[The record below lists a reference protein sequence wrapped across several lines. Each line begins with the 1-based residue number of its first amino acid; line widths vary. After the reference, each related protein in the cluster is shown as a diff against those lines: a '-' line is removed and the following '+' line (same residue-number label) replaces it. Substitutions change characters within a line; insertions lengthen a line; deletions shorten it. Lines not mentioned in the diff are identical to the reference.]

1 MVTNS
6 ELKRITGE
14 TNRRAKYNKYVSNIE
29 ELTTKAT
36 GKTGL
41 ISFYQNC
48 TFYSRSWQ
56 GSRITWPHYYCDS
69 EPYNL
74 FKYFTKGRLR
84 LLEKYMPNYYKFIN
98 KHYLLCI
105 ELLNETENMFGHD
118 SMFGDDSE
126 TSKLRI
132 KYGQHYYNGWLQCLI
147 NTLTKSLVLF
157 RDENTKY
164 LHKMFLVKEKFNR
177 DIANHIQSFLLLKN

>member
-1 MVTNS
+1 MVTNT

-14 TNRRAKYNKYVSNIE
+14 ANRRAKYNKYVSKIE
-29 ELTTKAT
+29 ELTKNAT
-36 GKTGL
+36 GKKGL
-41 ISFYQNC
+41 ISFYKNC
-48 TFYSRSWQ
+48 TRFFPYCNN
-56 GSRITWPHYYCDS
+56 ITWPHYYCDS
-69 EPYNL
+69 EPKQL
-74 FKYFTKGRLR
+74 FDYFTKGRLR
-84 LLEKYMPNYYKFIN
+84 LLEKYMPNYYEFIN
-98 KHYLLCI
+98 KYYLICI
-105 ELLNETENMFGHD
+105 KLLNETYNMYGHD
-118 SMFGDDSE
+118 SFSE

-132 KYGQHYYNGWLQCLI
+132 KEGQHYYNGSLDTVI

>member
-1 MVTNS
+1 MVTNT

-14 TNRRAKYNKYVSNIE
+14 ANRRAKYNKYVSNIE

-36 GKTGL
+36 GKKGV
-41 ISFYQNC
+41 ISFYKNC

-56 GSRITWPHYYCDS
+56 GSHITWPHYYCDS
-69 EPYNL
+69 EPKKL
-74 FKYFTKGRLR
+74 FDYFTKGRLR
-84 LLEKYMPNYYKFIN
+84 LLEKYMPNYYEFIN
-98 KHYLLCI
+98 KYYLICI
-105 ELLNETENMFGHD
+105 KLLNETYNMYGHD
-118 SMFGDDSE
+118 SFSE

-132 KYGQHYYNGWLQCLI
+132 KEGQHYYNGWLQCAI
-147 NTLTKSLVLF
+147 DTLTKSLVLF

-177 DIANHIQSFLLLKN
+177 DIANHIQSFLTTEYTYI

>member
-14 TNRRAKYNKYVSNIE
+14 TNRTAKYNKYVSKIE
-29 ELTTKAT
+29 DLTKKAT
-36 GKTGL
+36 GEKGL
-41 ISFYQNC
+41 ISFYKNC
-48 TFYSRSWQ
+48 SYMNYSRAS

-69 EPYNL
+69 EPKKL
-74 FKYFTKGRLR
+74 FSYFTKGILR
-84 LLEKYMPNYYKFIN
+84 TLEKYMPNYYVFVNKF
-98 KHYLLCI
+98 YLICI
-105 ELLNETENMFGHD
+105 KLLNETYNMYGHD
-118 SMFGDDSE
+118 SFSE

-132 KYGQHYYNGWLQCLI
+132 KEGQHYYNGSLQCAI
-147 NTLTKSLVLF
+147 DTLTKSLVLF